1 MLHFKKINPQDFSS
15 KRFLIA
21 SKNFFYLT
29 EILTN
34 LTQFPAEHGL
44 LTKIN
49 LKIQLN
55 LILNKGKNKWFIFY
69 LWKQDLLAIQI
80 YEKKHITLAYKNHLT
95 LHTYKDTSLVF
106 TKA

>member
-49 LKIQLN
+49 LK
-55 LILNKGKNKWFIFY
+55 F
-69 LWKQDLLAIQI
+69 DL
-80 YEKKHITLAYKNHLT
+80 T
-95 LHTYKDTSLVF
+95 
-106 TKA
+106 